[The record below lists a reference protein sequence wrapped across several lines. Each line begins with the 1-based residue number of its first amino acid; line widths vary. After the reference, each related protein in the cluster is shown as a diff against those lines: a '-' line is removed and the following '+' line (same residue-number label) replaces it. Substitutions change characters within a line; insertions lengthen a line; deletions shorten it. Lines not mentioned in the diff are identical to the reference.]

1 MSKLTMDDLICQFV
15 EDVDFDT
22 LIIWADI
29 LGVEHDENH
38 WLDDMWPELEGE
50 LREKVGEAMTRVGKK
65 ITVNPARSGRG

>member
-1 MSKLTMDDLICQFV
+1 M
-15 EDVDFDT
+15 
-22 LIIWADI
+22 DI